1 MKQLLIAAS
10 VFVFA
15 AGPAHAQLLGG
26 GGGLGGSINSTVNST
41 VRGSSETLRSTSR
54 GTLRGN
60 AETRGDQQVDRRSGE
75 VSVARSLDA
84 GSESATGQLIESP
97 LGSLGGHANASGDA
111 SSSGSANAELIGTD
125 AIQGAAQNGV
135 GRTRDG
141 VGQVRNLAT
150 PAVGALRGRA
160 SGVATQTNDLSGAA
174 SGTATGSG
182 GVGDRM
188 LAVAG
193 SGAAE
198 GEGAF
203 AITPGMPIAQS
214 SGEQFGMVRDV
225 IATRS
230 GQVREIT
237 VQTRDGL
244 INIPA
249 SDLAVNG
256 SALVAGDVAGT
267 SSTGREENV
276 DAAE

>member
-1 MKQLLIAAS
+1 
-10 VFVFA
+10 
-15 AGPAHAQLLGG
+15 
-26 GGGLGGSINSTVNST
+26 
-41 VRGSSETLRSTSR
+41 
-54 GTLRGN
+54 
-60 AETRGDQQVDRRSGE
+60 
-75 VSVARSLDA
+75 
-84 GSESATGQLIESP
+84 
-97 LGSLGGHANASGDA
+97 
-111 SSSGSANAELIGTD
+111 
-125 AIQGAAQNGV
+125 
-135 GRTRDG
+135 
-141 VGQVRNLAT
+141 
-150 PAVGALRGRA
+150 
-160 SGVATQTNDLSGAA
+160 
-174 SGTATGSG
+174 
-182 GVGDRM
+182 M